1 MIVIFVVHMGLCV
14 LVMRED
20 SMCGMAP
27 LFLIFRAL
35 ESIIHSLKNNQNVSF
50 VHVVLNPTFKPSR
63 SKSSFIYIEHI

>member
-35 ESIIHSLKNNQNVSF
+35 ESIIHILNNQNVSF

-63 SKSSFIYIEHI
+63 SHPSFT